1 VPLEERPMDEQ
12 EIKARLVAENDEFR
26 AIFEQHQAY
35 EQELNRFQNKTFLTE
50 KETLSMKE
58 IKHKKLVLKDKMY
71 RMMNDFRKSLI

>member
-1 VPLEERPMDEQ
+1 MDEQ